1 MNPAPVD
8 REAEH
13 AAQIE
18 ALLEIARKTGLEEA
32 VRKAREANNPH
43 ILDDFHD
50 RLAAEIRQSL
60 LES

>member
-1 MNPAPVD
+1 MTSSEQEVG
-8 REAEH
+8 H

-18 ALLEIARKTGLEEA
+18 ALLEIARKKGLEEA
-32 VRKAREANNPH
+32 VKEARRTNNPH

-60 LES
+60 LGA